1 MTILS
6 CEAILTCNIL
16 LYVMFFW
23 LTVKQNRVDHNY
35 KTLSNILLT
44 SCQVIKMLVTIVVLF
59 SLCWLP
65 LQTFNGIYY
74 FYPDFAIATT
84 DRART
89 FYALSYFACLWLANA
104 NSFVN
109 PLIYCFMSENFRVSV
124 LLQGQYFVNI
134 YTWLKLI
141 YTWFICENFGS
152 TVCLLFY
159 ANNKRT
165 STSVIQ
171 TPTEPSYTELIT
183 KLNQTKDG

>member
-1 MTILS
+1 
-6 CEAILTCNIL
+6 
-16 LYVMFFW
+16 MFCW
-23 LTVKQNRVDHNY
+23 LTVNQNRFDHNY
-35 KTLSNILLT
+35 KTLSNSLH
-44 SCQVIKMLVTIVVLF
+44 SFCQVIKMLVTIVVLF

-124 LLQGQYFVNI
+124 GFQGQSYSNVQKKYQDSVGFYDSATKI
-134 YTWLKLI
+134 
-141 YTWFICENFGS
+141 
-152 TVCLLFY
+152 LLSRF
-159 ANNKRT
+159 T
-165 STSVIQ
+165 H
-171 TPTEPSYTELIT
+171 
-183 KLNQTKDG
+183 